1 MQKKSSRPS
10 SFKAAMALFFAV
22 IFFISGCS
30 VGSGTE
36 PSATPTSVPI
46 TQVPTTP
53 GPENVGNG
61 EVRDGSL
68 VNVQPK
74 CTLDIRGLDLTNCEC
89 TVKLSKIA
97 NGNAAGGSQQ
107 PLEIILKG
115 TINKPT
121 EVDLSGGE
129 LFLLE
134 IRNSGEEASNS
145 EVYKIYLSVDSDN
158 GRPELVFYTMY
169 GTASPEITVDTN
181 VQVAAGNSVSYA
193 ITEDGSLWEWGAK
206 CGTRLAG
213 NAAPKKILSD
223 IVSVSTSGEA
233 YFDESTPE
241 VWTHTLAVAKDGSLY
256 GWGCNSFGQI
266 TGTSPSNYEESTN
279 IGEPT
284 FMIGNIKQASS
295 GGGLSAAVTTSG
307 ALIVWGGAYSEEGPS
322 SRVIKTDVAAVE
334 VGSGHSG
341 VLFILN
347 PDGTVEVMNAATR
360 SAKKVMDGVQEIHGV
375 EGYNASCLAL
385 KKDGSLWL
393 IESGQFGDDTQTTR
407 IMNDVISA
415 AAYSPD
421 LLEYEDEPLY
431 VVNKAGQLLKSVD
444 SNLKNFSVVREGIV
458 SVSAGRTH
466 ALAVTT
472 EGKVVAWGSNGYGQL
487 GSGVTVFETEKPVAV
502 TGMNNALSVTVGGGG
517 SFALVVKSDHSL
529 WACGIND
536 RGQLGNGTTQGSAEY
551 IKIMD
556 DVSKAEAGE
565 NFAFA
570 VKQDGTLWA
579 WGANDRGQLGDGTAI
594 DRLSPAK
601 VADGIADTNA
611 YYALTTDGRMLEI
624 GNGFAEAATG
634 VSRILNGSLAIM
646 TDGSL
651 WSCSV
656 EYDDYYITDDVI
668 SACESEANCY
678 VIKTD
683 HSLWSTEMFS
693 EDETFSGTEIAHGYK
708 DVASFEIDYDGGW
721 PGFVLLDADN
731 VLYYLDYIDGDGNLQ
746 LKKIADNI
754 AAFAFSSVTV
764 ENDCG
769 THLCIDTSGQL
780 YALGKNSYGVFGKG
794 RTAGYS
800 DTPVTVAFPN

>member
-1 MQKKSSRPS
+1 MVFDLKAKEFCFMQKKSSRS
-10 SFKAAMALFFAV
+10 SCFKAAMALFFAV
-22 IFFISGCS
+22 VFFISGCS

-36 PSATPTSVPI
+36 PSSTPTPVPI

-53 GPENVGNG
+53 EPENVGNG

-97 NGNAAGGSQQ
+97 NGNAAGDSQQ

-145 EVYKIYLSVDSDN
+145 EVYKIFLSVDSDN

-169 GTASPEITVDTN
+169 GTVSPEITVDTN

-223 IVSVSTSGEA
+223 IVSVSTSGNES
-233 YFDESTPE
+233 FDEATPE
-241 VWTHTLAVAKDGSLY
+241 VGTHTLAVAKDGSLY
-256 GWGCNSFGQI
+256 GWGFNGFGQI

-284 FMIGNIKQASS
+284 FMIGNIKQASA

-334 VGSGHSG
+334 VGSGINKI
-341 VLFILN
+341 LFVLN
-347 PDGTVEVMNAATR
+347 PDGTVEVMNAVTR
-360 SAKKVMDGVQEIHGV
+360 AAKKVMDGVQEIHGV
-375 EGYNASCLAL
+375 EGFNASCLAL

-415 AAYSPD
+415 AAYSRD
-421 LLEYEDEPLY
+421 LLEYEDKPLY

-536 RGQLGNGTTQGSAEY
+536 RGQLG
-551 IKIMD
+551 
-556 DVSKAEAGE
+556 
-565 NFAFA
+565 
-570 VKQDGTLWA
+570 
-579 WGANDRGQLGDGTAI
+579 DGTAI
-594 DRLSPAK
+594 DRLSPVK

-656 EYDDYYITDDVI
+656 EYDDYYITDDAI
-668 SACESEANCY
+668 SACEDGEANCY

-683 HSLWSTEMFS
+683 HSLWLTEMFS
-693 EDETFSGTEIAHGYK
+693 EDDTSSGTEIAHGYK

-769 THLCIDTSGQL
+769 THFCIDTSGQL
-780 YALGKNSYGVFGKG
+780 YAFGKNYYGVFGKG

>member
-1 MQKKSSRPS
+1 MQKKSSCPS
-10 SFKAAMALFFAV
+10 CFKAAMALFFAV
-22 IFFISGCS
+22 VCFISGCS

-36 PSATPTSVPI
+36 PSSTPTSVPI

-53 GPENVGNG
+53 EPENVGNG

-74 CTLDIRGLDLTNCEC
+74 CILDIRGLDLTNCEC

-145 EVYKIYLSVDSDN
+145 EVYKIFLSVDSEN

-169 GTASPEITVDTN
+169 GTVSPEITVDTN

-193 ITEDGSLWEWGAK
+193 ITEDGSLWEWGW
-206 CGTRLAG
+206 LAG
-213 NAAPKKILSD
+213 NAAPKKILND

-233 YFDESTPE
+233 YLDESIPE

-256 GWGCNSFGQI
+256 GWGCNAFGQI

-284 FMIGNIKQASS
+284 FMIGNIKQASA

-334 VGSGHSG
+334 VGSGRSG
-341 VLFILN
+341 VLFVLN

-360 SAKKVMDGVQEIHGV
+360 SAKKVMDGVEEIRGV

-415 AAYSPD
+415 AAYSRD
-421 LLEYEDEPLY
+421 LLEYEDKPLY

-444 SNLKNFSVVREGIV
+444 SNLKNFSVVMEGIV

-472 EGKVVAWGSNGYGQL
+472 EGKVVAWGSNGAGQL

-556 DVSKAEAGE
+556 NVSKAAAGDK
-565 NFAFA
+565 FAFA

-594 DRLSPAK
+594 DRLSPVK

-656 EYDDYYITDDVI
+656 EYDDYYITDDAI
-668 SACESEANCY
+668 SACEDGEANCY

-683 HSLWSTEMFS
+683 HSLWLTEMFS
-693 EDETFSGTEIAHGYK
+693 EDDTSSGTEIAHGYK
-708 DVASFEIDYDGGW
+708 EVASFANELEAGGW
-721 PGFVLLDADN
+721 PEFVLLDADN

-769 THLCIDTSGQL
+769 THFCIDTSGQL
-780 YALGKNSYGVFGKG
+780 YAFGKNHYGVFGKG